1 MKILTNIARVLI
13 ALVFIIS
20 GLLKANDPSGFG
32 FKLHDYFEVFNL
44 SALNPI
50 AFALACVVSVVE
62 ILIGY
67 ALLMGFKPKLTAWL
81 TFVMMLFFWLLVGF
95 SAYTGK
101 VTDCGCFGDAIKF
114 SVKQEFINDSIFLA
128 LIILILFGLNHIKP
142 ILGKAIGMV
151 SFIVVFFLSM
161 GFTLKNYLYLPA
173 KDYLPFKV
181 GNSIQANMASDDP
194 DIYEN
199 NFIYTYLPT
208 GADSSIN
215 EARLKAI
222 YHEGT
227 DTLYKYKDRETKL
240 VHEGKKAPIHDFI
253 ISDKDGNDVTLSF
266 FADDYK
272 LVFTSY
278 DLKNSNRGAFPRIAK
293 LSDEWRKLGK
303 DFWGLTNSLEPE
315 TEALRHDFQM
325 YIDFYNLDATPIK
338 MMVRSNPGLLLI
350 KKDVVIHK
358 WSSYNIPNI
367 EEVKKLMN

>member
-67 ALLMGFKPKLTAWL
+67 ALLMGLKPKLTAWL

-181 GNSIQANMASDDP
+181 GNSIQANMVSDDP
-194 DIYEN
+194 DVYEN

-278 DLKNSNRGAFPRIAK
+278 DLKNSNRGAIPRIAK

-325 YIDFYNLDATPIK
+325 YVDFYNLDATPIK

-367 EEVKKLMN
+367 EEVKKLMK

>member
-1 MKILTNIARVLI
+1 M
-13 ALVFIIS
+13 
-20 GLLKANDPSGFG
+20 
-32 FKLHDYFEVFNL
+32 
-44 SALNPI
+44 
-50 AFALACVVSVVE
+50 
-62 ILIGY
+62 
-67 ALLMGFKPKLTAWL
+67 
-81 TFVMMLFFWLLVGF
+81 
-95 SAYTGK
+95 
-101 VTDCGCFGDAIKF
+101 
-114 SVKQEFINDSIFLA
+114 
-128 LIILILFGLNHIKP
+128 FGLNHIKP

-181 GNSIQANMASDDP
+181 GNSIQANMVSDDP
-194 DIYEN
+194 DVFEN

-240 VHEGKKAPIHDFI
+240 VHEGKKAPIH
-253 ISDKDGNDVTLSF
+253 DVTLSF

-315 TEALRHDFQM
+315 TEAVRHDFQM

-367 EEVKKLMN
+367 EEVKNLMK

>member
-67 ALLMGFKPKLTAWL
+67 ALLMGLKPKLTAWL

-181 GNSIQANMASDDP
+181 GNSIQANMVSDDP
-194 DIYEN
+194 DVYEN

>member
-44 SALNPI
+44 SALNPS

-67 ALLMGFKPKLTAWL
+67 ALLMGLKPKLTAWL

-181 GNSIQANMASDDP
+181 GNSIQANMVSDDP
-194 DIYEN
+194 DVYEN